1 MNDLVDTLHRFARLF
16 DDLEIPYAIMGG
28 WAVRVYALPR
38 PTYDIDFTISL
49 DPERLGELYAAA
61 EQVGFTVPDQ
71 YRGGW
76 VDSVAN
82 MPLVKF
88 RLYLA
93 DSGIDVDIF
102 LAESS
107 YQHEMMQRRVRHVIG
122 GVPAWFVSVEDL
134 ILLKLIAGRTRDRAD
149 IDDLLLARADLDEPY
164 LRRWAS
170 LLGVE
175 AKLDEVLA
183 SRE

>member
-1 MNDLVDTLHRFARLF
+1 
-16 DDLEIPYAIMGG
+16 
-28 WAVRVYALPR
+28 
-38 PTYDIDFTISL
+38 
-49 DPERLGELYAAA
+49 
-61 EQVGFTVPDQ
+61 
-71 YRGGW
+71 
-76 VDSVAN
+76 

-164 LRRWAS
+164 LRRWAGQ
-170 LLGVE
+170 LGVE
-175 AKLDEVLA
+175 AKLDEVLN

>member
-1 MNDLVDTLHRFARLF
+1 MNDLVGTLHAFGRLF
-16 DDLEIPYAIMGG
+16 DRLAVPYAIMGG

-38 PTYDIDFTISL
+38 PTYDVDFTVIL
-49 DPERLGELYAAA
+49 ARDRLPELYAAA
-61 EQVGFTVPDQ
+61 EHDGFTVPEQ

-76 VDSVAN
+76 IDSVAD

-93 DSGIDVDIF
+93 GHGIDVDIF
-102 LAESS
+102 LAESA
-107 YQHEMMQRRVRHVIG
+107 YQRELMRRRVQHTVG

-134 ILLKLIAGRTRDRAD
+134 ILLKLIANRGRDRAD
-149 IDDLLLARADLDEPY
+149 IDDLLLARSELDEPY
-164 LRRWAS
+164 LRRWAGP
-170 LLGVE
+170 LGVE

-183 SRE
+183 TRE